1 MKQLLITN
9 LCYPQVAIMRQGRL
23 CRLVSDSEMGQAGDI
38 YLAKVVRVLPALAVA
53 FLDIGE
59 GKNAILS
66 LLDTS
71 ITVGQLLIVQ
81 LSRPAHAQKGA
92 IATTA
97 ITLSSPYI
105 VYKPQ
110 GAGIGVSTKLP
121 KDKGQF
127 FKKHLTDCLK
137 NSSIKGGVVVRTLA
151 QDIDPAVLVAHILYL
166 YECWQGVLTAKSISK
181 TPQRLYRTPLPL
193 AALND
198 ETGITSLLID
208 DRVMYDEWSA
218 FAEQYL
224 PSIDSVTY
232 HTPSLF
238 DTYHVYT
245 QLNNALNVRV
255 DLPSG
260 AYLVI
265 NECEAMTVIDVNT
278 GSLTHSSKNII
289 YQANLEAV
297 QAVADALILRQIGG
311 LVVVDL
317 INMKNL
323 DDQKAIYQAFQQVL
337 ADDTAKVV
345 LAPMSQFGLIELS
358 REHRLSSLSDK
369 YTHDC
374 SACHGVGKVKALPTI
389 ALAIVAKL
397 TSLSHTLTA
406 KDELVLRVG
415 ERLHA
420 FLANDKAFK
429 STVVNLPCLCH
440 IKIMADYPD
449 DKHDILQNKRR

>member
-9 LCYPQVAIMRQGRL
+9 LCHPQVAIMRQGRL
-23 CRLVSDSEMGQAGDI
+23 CRLVSDSETGQAGDV

-59 GKNAILS
+59 SKNALLS
-66 LLDTS
+66 VSDTP
-71 ITVGQLLIVQ
+71 ITVGQWLIVQ

-92 IATTA
+92 IATTI
-97 ITLSSPYI
+97 ITLSSPYV

-110 GAGIGVSTKLP
+110 GVGVGVSTKLP
-121 KDKGQF
+121 KDKGQT
-127 FKKHLTDCLK
+127 FKKYLTDYLK
-137 NSSIKGGVVVRTLA
+137 NSPIKGGVVVRTLA
-151 QDIDPAVLVAHILYL
+151 QELDPAVLVAHILYL
-166 YECWQGVLTAKSISK
+166 HECWQGILTAKTASK
-181 TPQRLYRTPLPL
+181 TPKRLYRTPLPL
-193 AALND
+193 AVLTD

-208 DRVMYDEWSA
+208 DRAMYDEWSA
-218 FAEQYL
+218 FAKQYL
-224 PSIDSVTY
+224 SSIDSVTY
-232 HTPSLF
+232 HMPSLF
-238 DTYHVYT
+238 DTYQVYA
-245 QLNNALNVRV
+245 QLNNALNARV

-260 AYLVI
+260 AYLMI
-265 NECEAMTVIDVNT
+265 DECEAMTVIDVNT
-278 GSLTHSSKNII
+278 GTLTHSSKNII

-297 QAVADALILRQIGG
+297 QTIAHELILRQIGG

-317 INMKNL
+317 IDMKSP
-323 DDQKAIYQAFQQVL
+323 DDQQSIYQAFQQAL
-337 ADDTAKVV
+337 AHDTAKVV

-358 REHRLSSLSDK
+358 RERRLSSLSDK
-369 YTHDC
+369 YSHDC
-374 SACHGVGKVKALPTI
+374 PTCHGVGKIKSMPTI
-389 ALAIVAKL
+389 ALAIIAKL

-420 FLANDKAFK
+420 FLANDEAFK
-429 STVVNLPCLCH
+429 NTIVNLPCSCH